1 MSEAKFFKVKSRLG
15 EMVLNR
21 GGVSAGESIKRAETE
36 VEKTYPKSLRTLD
49 ELLVQLDA
57 LQAADPADPDT
68 AADHE
73 RVYACASR
81 IIDASICMQDSML
94 DAAARALCD
103 LVDLSAE
110 LSVWDAEAVGVHIQ
124 ALRLLRHAGADMD
137 ATARRKLVES
147 LYQVTRK
154 RVGDPEQVASALA
167 S

>member
-1 MSEAKFFKVKSRLG
+1 MSEAKVFKVKSRLG

-21 GGVSAGESIKRAETE
+21 GGVSAGDSIRRAETE
-36 VEKTYPKSLRTLD
+36 VEKTYPKSLRMLD
-49 ELLVQLDA
+49 ELLLQLDA
-57 LQAADPADPDT
+57 HHAADLAGPDGG
-68 AADHE
+68 ADHE

-81 IIDASICMQDSML
+81 VIDASICMQDSML

-110 LSVWDAEAVGVHIQ
+110 LGVWDAEAVGVHIQ
-124 ALRLLRHAGADMD
+124 ALRLLRHAGDGMD
-137 ATARRKLVES
+137 APARRKLVES

-154 RVGDPEQVASALA
+154 RVGDPEQVASSLA